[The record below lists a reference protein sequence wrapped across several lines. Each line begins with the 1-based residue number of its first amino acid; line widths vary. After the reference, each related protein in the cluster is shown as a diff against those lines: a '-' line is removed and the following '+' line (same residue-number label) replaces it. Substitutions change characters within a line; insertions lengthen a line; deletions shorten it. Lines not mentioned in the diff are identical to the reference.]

1 MKQTTIEKSV
11 DVQLTVTKVIVNNK
25 EFKNLKITFE
35 DGFTLRVSPTFDLTP
50 KEWGKFQYI
59 LDEILGEDHNE

>member
-11 DVQLTVTKVIVNNK
+11 DVQLTITKVVVNNK

-35 DGFTLRVSPTFDLTP
+35 DGFSLKVSPTFDLTP
-50 KEWGKFQYI
+50 KEWGKFQHI
-59 LDEILGEDHNE
+59 LEGILGEDDNE